1 MAYILFGIIIIF
13 NLFVLI
19 LGIISYGFWCLIEL
33 LNFLFFTICYILIY
47 TSNPGIIPKYLS
59 NKDIEEM
66 FPNNKYFRECN
77 KCHIKIPDKAY
88 HCNDCDV
95 CIMEL
100 DHHCPWVG
108 KCIGKKNIIFFN
120 LFITSLVVNIF
131 GSIILFVVF
140 ASGIIKK

>member
-1 MAYILFGIIIIF
+1 MAYILFGIIIII

-77 KCHIKIPDKAY
+77 QCHIKIPDKAY
-88 HCNDCDV
+88 HCNDCGV

-131 GSIILFVVF
+131 GSVILFVVF